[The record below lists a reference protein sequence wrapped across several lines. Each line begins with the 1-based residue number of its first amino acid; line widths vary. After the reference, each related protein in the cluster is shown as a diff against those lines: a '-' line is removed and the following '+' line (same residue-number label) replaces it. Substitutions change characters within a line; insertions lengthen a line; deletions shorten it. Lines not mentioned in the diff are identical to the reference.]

1 MRRQTIVV
9 KVGSSTVT
17 GEGGGVDRAYLSDLV
32 AQIAELRELGHAVL
46 LVTSG
51 AIAAGVEALGL
62 PGRPTDMPTLQAT
75 AAIGQVRLVE
85 TYAVFAAQLGIPI
98 GQVLLTRQD
107 VGRRQ
112 QYLNACHTLER
123 LLDLDVLPV
132 VNENDTTA

>member
-1 MRRQTIVV
+1 MNRQTIVI

-17 GEGGGVDRAYLSDLV
+17 DATGGVDRAYLTDLTD
-32 AQIAELRELGHAVL
+32 QIAELRGLGHAVV

-85 TYAVFAAQLGIPI
+85 TYAVLAVMRG
-98 GQVLLTRQD
+98 
-107 VGRRQ
+107 
-112 QYLNACHTLER
+112 
-123 LLDLDVLPV
+123 LPV
-132 VNENDTTA
+132 EKFAPLAQSGPAICVICQSPSCAEERVPR